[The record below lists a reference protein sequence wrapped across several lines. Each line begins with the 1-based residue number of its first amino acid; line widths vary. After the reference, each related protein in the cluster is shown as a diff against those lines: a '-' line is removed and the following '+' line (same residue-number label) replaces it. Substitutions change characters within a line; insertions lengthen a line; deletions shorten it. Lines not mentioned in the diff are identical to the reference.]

1 MICKNKDCRAEL
13 PDDAMF
19 CLKCG
24 EQQVVTKDNIYS
36 AETISLDKEA
46 DEENSRRKS
55 VKITLIAMAVICT
68 IVLLLTIFSTF
79 NDKNSNGKVSTNS
92 NTKTQATNHDDT
104 KSNYV
109 STFYKLEDC
118 PIVVDSYYTSY
129 PNSVD
134 GVDLYIKWRSTDYK
148 EIKYVYFSVT
158 PYNRVDDE
166 QYCEIRNRST
176 VNGQVTGPIN
186 YGDFETSQWDCAWY
200 NGHIDHIELDK
211 ITIEYMDGTK
221 RTYYK

>member
-13 PDDAMF
+13 PDDAVF

-24 EQQVVTKDNIYS
+24 EKQVVSEDIIFTV
-36 AETISLDKEA
+36 ETISSFE
-46 DEENSRRKS
+46 DEKNSRRKA

-68 IVLLLTIFSTF
+68 ILLLLAFFSTF
-79 NDKNSNGKVSTNS
+79 NNKNSNEKVSTNS
-92 NTKTQATNHDDT
+92 NTKTQATNHDYT

-109 STFYKLEDC
+109 SSYYKLEDC

-129 PNSVD
+129 PNSAD
-134 GVDLYIKWRSTDYK
+134 GVDFYIKWHSTDYK
-148 EIKYVYFSVT
+148 EIKYITFSVT
-158 PYNRVDDE
+158 PYNRVNDE

-176 VNGQVTGPIN
+176 VNGKITGPVN
-186 YGDFETSQWDCAWY
+186 YGNSKSSQWECAWY
-200 NGHIDHIELDK
+200 NSDIDHIELDE

-221 RTYYK
+221 RVYRE